1 MLLSL
6 FSYIIMP
13 RMTLTN
19 QAISPG
25 TQVDL
30 PCLEN
35 EITWP
40 FNKLIEAQVPC
51 HGIIISQHE
60 FS

>member
-1 MLLSL
+1 
-6 FSYIIMP
+6 MP
-13 RMTLTN
+13 RMTWTN